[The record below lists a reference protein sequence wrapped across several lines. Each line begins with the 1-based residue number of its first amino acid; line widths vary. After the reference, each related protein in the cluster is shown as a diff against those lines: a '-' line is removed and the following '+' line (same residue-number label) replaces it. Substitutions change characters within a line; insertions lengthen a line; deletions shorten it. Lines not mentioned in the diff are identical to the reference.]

1 LFRDLNKELEI
12 MKQLLKEIA
21 IRITGNLFDKST
33 NNLPTGQQI
42 LLTHDDSH
50 SVCIH
55 FN

>member
-1 LFRDLNKELEI
+1 

-21 IRITGNLFDKST
+21 IRITGNLFGKST
-33 NNLPTGQQI
+33 NNLPTDRQT

-50 SVCIH
+50 SVCSH

>member
-1 LFRDLNKELEI
+1 MFRDFNKELEI

-21 IRITGNLFDKST
+21 IRITGNLFGKST
-33 NNLPTGQQI
+33 NNLPIGQQT

-50 SVCIH
+50 SVCSH